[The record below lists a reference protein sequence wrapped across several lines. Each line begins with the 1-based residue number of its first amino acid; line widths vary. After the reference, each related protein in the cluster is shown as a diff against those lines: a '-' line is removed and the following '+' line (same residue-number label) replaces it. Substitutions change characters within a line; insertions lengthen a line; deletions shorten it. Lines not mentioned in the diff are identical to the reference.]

1 MGCMTNFKWHKQ
13 KHEELFVKELFDI
26 SNIIFS
32 KQISSILL
40 SLLQDETFIL
50 KHVRDFFFFFY
61 ILL

>member
-13 KHEELFVKELFDI
+13 KHKELFVKELFDI